1 MGQAE
6 ALLAQLIDLYIKH
19 RDKTVSSRIASYVGG
34 QKADANCV
42 VILERRALDTFSEV
56 SCEGVL
62 DVTSKR
68 LLEWMSTIGIEGDAE
83 EEIEELF
90 LSFDADHNGVL
101 DQDEW
106 LALCRFINKINRCV
120 THELTFSNIDDH
132 ALTILS
138 DCGVCV
144 CGCLCVCVRVLA
156 CVQCVQCVSIFLVH
170 N

>member
-1 MGQAE
+1 M
-6 ALLAQLIDLYIKH
+6 
-19 RDKTVSSRIASYVGG
+19 
-34 QKADANCV
+34 
-42 VILERRALDTFSEV
+42 
-56 SCEGVL
+56 
-62 DVTSKR
+62 
-68 LLEWMSTIGIEGDAE
+68 EGDAE

-138 DCGVCV
+138 DCGVCG
-144 CGCLCVCVRVLA
+144 CGCLCVCTCACLRAVRAVRQHLFGA
-156 CVQCVQCVSIFLVH
+156 QLI
-170 N
+170 